1 MPTSALSSEQDLQR
15 QLWRQQL
22 RAGRRALTDEQQK
35 QAAIGLA
42 GHLPDHPWV
51 QHASHVA
58 LYAAADGELD
68 PQLLAEVLHTRGKTL
83 VLPLLH
89 PFVPQQLVFQRY
101 LPHMA
106 LQPNRLG
113 VLQPELAMNEIV
125 PLFQIDVLL
134 MPLVGFDATG
144 TRLGMGG
151 GFYDRT
157 LATLAAAE
165 RPRLMGLAHAIQQ
178 VPSLPAATWDIPMQA
193 IATANRVFMCD
204 PNALS
209 AP

>member
-22 RAGRRALTDEQQK
+22 RACRRALTDEQQK

-42 GHLPDHPWV
+42 GYLPDHPWL
-51 QHASHVA
+51 QHASYVA
-58 LYAAADGELD
+58 LYVAADGELD

-89 PFVPQQLVFQRY
+89 PFAPQQLLFQRY

-106 LQPNRLG
+106 LQSNRLG
-113 VLQPELAMNEIV
+113 ILQPALAMNDVV

-134 MPLVGFDATG
+134 MPVVGFDLNG

-165 RPRLMGLAHAIQQ
+165 RP
-178 VPSLPAATWDIPMQA
+178 
-193 IATANRVFMCD
+193 
-204 PNALS
+204 
-209 AP
+209 